1 MLLLLAVKPHGALLV
16 ASSGLELAGII
27 LFLFG
32 FFILLVAYF
41 NLKPSLRVSP
51 IPIPGAPLITRGIYN
66 YFRHP
71 MYLAVLFVG
80 AGMVLRNLDIAALFA
95 WSALFVTLCAKA
107 NMEDGL
113 LKKVHSGALEY
124 QYRVTGLPW
133 FKNA

>member
-1 MLLLLAVKPHGALLV
+1 LLLLLAVKPHGALLI

-71 MYLAVLFVG
+71 MYLAVLFIG

-95 WSALFVTLCAKA
+95 WSALFITLCVKA

-113 LKKVHSGALEY
+113 LRKAHPGALEY
-124 QYRVTGLPW
+124 QNRVIGMPW